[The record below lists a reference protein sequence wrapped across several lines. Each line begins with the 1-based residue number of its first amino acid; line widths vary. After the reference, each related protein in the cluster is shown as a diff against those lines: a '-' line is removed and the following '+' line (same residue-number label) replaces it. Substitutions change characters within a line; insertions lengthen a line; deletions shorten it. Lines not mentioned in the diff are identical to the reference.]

1 MYDSFLQQ
9 STYIACHLFAADQTR
24 SFVEE
29 NSEDLQR
36 AQAPFKGLAASQD
49 RWTPK
54 HWTAKGYAK
63 AAKGN

>member
-9 STYIACHLFAADQTR
+9 SAFIACHLFAADQTR

-36 AQAPFKGLAASQD
+36 AQVPFKGLVWRAVVRPAFRQS
-49 RWTPK
+49 
-54 HWTAKGYAK
+54 
-63 AAKGN
+63 